1 MVVTSIIDSRP
12 DNEVRIRII
21 DEGRRLTDA
30 KAPTQLQLNLNLG
43 ALFTN
48 RIAIVSLDKEGR
60 SILVLWA
67 GFGCDESA
75 TLTVSPAGDTVTV
88 SPDPI
93 GNCDLVGSSRGVVL
107 TFAEA
112 PLRLDLET
120 TPLVEPS

>member
-1 MVVTSIIDSRP
+1 MVVTAFIDGRP
-12 DNEVRIRII
+12 YNEVRIRII

-48 RIAIVSLDKEGR
+48 QIAIVSLDKEGR
-60 SILVLWA
+60 SILVLW
-67 GFGCDESA
+67 GGLGCDRTA
-75 TLTVSPAGDTVTV
+75 TLTIGAAGDAVTV

-93 GNCDLVGSSRGVVL
+93 GGCDLVGSYRGVVL

>member
-1 MVVTSIIDSRP
+1 VVVTSSIDSRP
-12 DNEVRIRII
+12 YNEVRIRII

-30 KAPTQLQLNLNLG
+30 TAPTLDLLNLNLG

-48 RIAIVSLDKEGR
+48 QIAIVSLDEEGR

-75 TLTVSPAGDTVTV
+75 TLTVAPAGDTVTV
-88 SPDPI
+88 GPDPI
-93 GNCDLVGSSRGVVL
+93 GTCDLVGSSRGVVL

-120 TPLVEPS
+120 TPVVEPS